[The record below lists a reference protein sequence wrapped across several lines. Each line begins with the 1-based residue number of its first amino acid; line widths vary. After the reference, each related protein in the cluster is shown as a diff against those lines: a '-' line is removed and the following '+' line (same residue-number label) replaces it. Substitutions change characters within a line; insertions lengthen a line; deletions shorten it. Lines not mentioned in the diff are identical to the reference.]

1 MKFSNFFSPT
11 LKNVPAEAEI
21 ISHQLMIRSGM
32 IKQSSAGI
40 YSWLPLGLRV
50 LKNIENIVR
59 DEQNKRTYSEWIED
73 IEKKSSGNR
82 TDLLKALMVYVK
94 NYQMDRLQA
103 ANNAG

>member
-1 MKFSNFFSPT
+1 VLDGKEVLEYVNN
-11 LKNVPAEAEI
+11 LG
-21 ISHQLMIRSGM
+21 R
-32 IKQSSAGI
+32 KQA
-40 YSWLPLGLRV
+40 YKDLRQAY
-50 LKNIENIVR
+50 EDVR